1 MKLYLLNL
9 MQTTNDFIIP
19 PPPTPPPPGTPVD
32 SGIYIAALILFTT
45 LIVCLKLRK
54 TLSE

>member
-19 PPPTPPPPGTPVD
+19 PPTPPPPGTPID
-32 SGIYIAALILFTT
+32 SGIYIATLILLTT